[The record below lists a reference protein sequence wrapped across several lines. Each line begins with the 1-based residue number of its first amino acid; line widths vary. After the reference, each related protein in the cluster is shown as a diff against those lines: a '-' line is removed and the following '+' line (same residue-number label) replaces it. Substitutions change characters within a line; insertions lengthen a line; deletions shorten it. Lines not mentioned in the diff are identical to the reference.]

1 MNLLNENIARL
12 RKQAGMTQEEL
23 GQKVM
28 VSTQAVSRWERGGT
42 PDVAMLPKIAQVF
55 GVSIDELFGIQ
66 RREDIPVEDVLLRE
80 VERTPEQERFE
91 RAWQLCWHT
100 MKCVTASC
108 NGSSGDTYFRFMSG
122 SENMDRKGADNPERV
137 PAIIYVTHDTGLMTA
152 SLVKDFHYL
161 LLMPEPEDGY
171 AAVMKR
177 PEAYRDFFAFLAKP
191 KRMEMLALLYM
202 QEPTRY
208 FTASLASQ
216 QLGISTDMAEE
227 ILQEFYSRRMVQD
240 LLAKAPEGTIRLYRK
255 LDDTAAIPFLYF
267 ASEVMRSQS
276 IFNTILMRT
285 EPFFRENIGENSLSP
300 DWISREE
307 MDARLFSGHSDG
319 CQEIL

>member
-1 MNLLNENIARL
+1 MNVLNENIARL
-12 RKQAGMTQEEL
+12 RRQAGMTQEEL

-42 PDVAMLPKIAQVF
+42 PDVSMLPKIAQVF

-66 RREDIPVEDVLLRE
+66 RREDIPVDDVLMRE
-80 VERTPEQERFE
+80 MERTPEENRFE
-91 RAWQLCWHT
+91 RAWQLCWHI
-100 MKCVTASC
+100 MKCMTASC
-108 NGSSGDTYFRFMSG
+108 NGSSGETYFRFMSG
-122 SENMDRKGADNPERV
+122 SENTVRKGADNPDRV
-137 PAIIYVTHDTGLMTA
+137 PAILYMTHDTGLMTA

-177 PEAYRDFFAFLAKP
+177 PEAYREFFAFLARP
-191 KRMEMLALLYM
+191 KRIEMLALLYM

-216 QLGISTDMAEE
+216 QLGISIEMAEE
-227 ILQEFYSRRMVQD
+227 ILQEFYSHRMVQD
-240 LLAKAPEGTIRLYRK
+240 LLAKAPEGNIRLYRK
-255 LDDTAAIPFLYF
+255 LDDTAAVPFLYF

-276 IFNTILMRT
+276 MFNTILMRN
-285 EPFFRENIGENSLSP
+285 EPFFKEKLGSRSLSP
-300 DWISREE
+300 NWISREE
-307 MDARLFSGHSDG
+307 MDERIFTGHSDG

>member
-12 RKQAGMTQEEL
+12 RREAGMTQEEL

-42 PDVAMLPKIAQVF
+42 PDVSMLPKIAQVF
-55 GVSIDELFGIQ
+55 GVSIDELFGI
-66 RREDIPVEDVLLRE
+66 RHTEDIPVEDALLRE
-80 VERTPEQERFE
+80 IERTAENERFE
-91 RAWQLCWHT
+91 RAWQLCWQI
-100 MKCVTASC
+100 MKGVTAYC
-108 NGSSGDTYFRFMSG
+108 NGSSSDTYFRFMNG
-122 SENMDRKGADNPERV
+122 AENAERKGADDPERV
-137 PAIIYVTHDTGLMTA
+137 PAILYVTHDTGLMTA

-161 LLMPEPEDGY
+161 LLMPEPEDGF

-191 KRMEMLALLYM
+191 KRIEMLALLYM

-216 QLGISTDMAEE
+216 QLGISDELAEE
-227 ILQEFYSRRMVQD
+227 ILQEFYSRRLVQD
-240 LLAKAPEGTIRLYRK
+240 LLAKAPEGTIHLYRK

-267 ASEVMRSQS
+267 AAEVMRSQS
-276 IFNTILMRT
+276 IFNTILMRN
-285 EPFFRENIGENSLSP
+285 EPFFRENLGANSLSP
-300 DWISREE
+300 NWTPREE
-307 MDARLFSGHSDG
+307 LDDRILKGGADG
-319 CQEIL
+319 CQEVL